1 MFSNNSARRS
11 AVPIGISDGSA
22 LMTVVH
28 KMISNDGLR
37 VPAAREMFSNS
48 SV

>member
-1 MFSNNSARRS
+1 
-11 AVPIGISDGSA
+11 
-22 LMTVVH
+22 MTVAH

-37 VPAAREMFSNS
+37 VPEAGEMFSNS

>member
-1 MFSNNSARRS
+1 MFSNNSAQRS
-11 AVPIGISDGSA
+11 SVPIGISDGSA

-28 KMISNDGLR
+28 KMISDDSTQMPEAG
-37 VPAAREMFSNS
+37 EMFSNS